1 MFSLSHQSEKQKIY
15 TTTIIGSI
23 ANFLLVLLKFVAGF
37 IGNSAAMIADAVHS
51 LSDFVTDVIVIVFVR
66 FAHKPKDE
74 LYAYGYGKYETLATA
89 IIGVLLFIV
98 GSGILWDGGWKI
110 YHYFADDT
118 LPEPHIIAFYM
129 ALVSIA
135 VKELLYRYTAAVGR
149 AVKSQVVVANAWHHR
164 SDAMSSIGTAVGIG
178 GAIFFGD
185 GFEILDPVAAIVVS
199 FFIMKVA
206 STIDSVTS
214 LAPVSKT
221 KCNGNPLIWHF
232 TLHTPDSLT
241 NGISVTILFV
251 TFPSLRTPMVCCPDL
266 FFSDLYLLSSALNP
280 SVFLMKSISSSRS
293 MCANRLYPSSNAFSR
308 HFKAF
313 SLSCILE

>member
-110 YHYFADDT
+110 YHYFADGT

-164 SDAMSSIGTAVGIG
+164 SDALSSIGTAVGIG

-206 STIDSVTS
+206 IQ
-214 LAPVSKT
+214 
-221 KCNGNPLIWHF
+221 LI
-232 TLHTPDSLT
+232 
-241 NGISVTILFV
+241 I
-251 TFPSLRTPMVCCPDL
+251 PSLGELLEKSLPEEVQEQIRQIILSYPGVSEPHHLRTRRIGNTYAIDVHLRMDGDMPLRIAHDHVSAIERKIRAAFGMQTHISIHLEPVKKPK
-266 FFSDLYLLSSALNP
+266 SS
-280 SVFLMKSISSSRS
+280 
-293 MCANRLYPSSNAFSR
+293 
-308 HFKAF
+308 
-313 SLSCILE
+313 

>member
-110 YHYFADDT
+110 YHYFTDGS
-118 LPEPHIIAFYM
+118 LPEPHLIAFYM

-206 STIDSVTS
+206 IQ
-214 LAPVSKT
+214 
-221 KCNGNPLIWHF
+221 LI
-232 TLHTPDSLT
+232 
-241 NGISVTILFV
+241 I
-251 TFPSLRTPMVCCPDL
+251 PSLGELLEKSLPEEVQEQIRQIILSYPGVSEPHHLRTRRIGNTYAIDVHLRMDGDMPLRIAHDHVSAIERKIRAAFGMQTHISIHLEPVKKPK
-266 FFSDLYLLSSALNP
+266 SS
-280 SVFLMKSISSSRS
+280 
-293 MCANRLYPSSNAFSR
+293 
-308 HFKAF
+308 
-313 SLSCILE
+313 

>member
-110 YHYFADDT
+110 YHYFADGT

-206 STIDSVTS
+206 IQ
-214 LAPVSKT
+214 
-221 KCNGNPLIWHF
+221 LI
-232 TLHTPDSLT
+232 
-241 NGISVTILFV
+241 I
-251 TFPSLRTPMVCCPDL
+251 PSLGELLEKSLPEEVQEQIRQIILSYPGVSEPHHLRTRRIGNTYAIDVHLRMDGDMPLRIAHDHVSAIERKIRAAFGMQTHISIHLEPVKKPR
-266 FFSDLYLLSSALNP
+266 SS
-280 SVFLMKSISSSRS
+280 
-293 MCANRLYPSSNAFSR
+293 
-308 HFKAF
+308 
-313 SLSCILE
+313 

>member
-110 YHYFADDT
+110 YHYFANGT

-206 STIDSVTS
+206 IQ
-214 LAPVSKT
+214 
-221 KCNGNPLIWHF
+221 LI
-232 TLHTPDSLT
+232 
-241 NGISVTILFV
+241 I
-251 TFPSLRTPMVCCPDL
+251 PSLGELLEKSLPEEVQEQIRQIILSYPGVSEPHHLRTRRIGNTYAIDVHLRMDGDMPLRIAHDHV
-266 FFSDLYLLSSALNP
+266 SAIERKIRAAFGMQTHISIHLEP
-280 SVFLMKSISSSRS
+280 VKKPKSI
-293 MCANRLYPSSNAFSR
+293 
-308 HFKAF
+308 
-313 SLSCILE
+313 

>member
-110 YHYFADDT
+110 YHYFADGT

-129 ALVSIA
+129 ALVSIV

-185 GFEILDPVAAIVVS
+185 GFEILDPIAAIVVS
-199 FFIMKVA
+199 VFIMKVA
-206 STIDSVTS
+206 IQ
-214 LAPVSKT
+214 
-221 KCNGNPLIWHF
+221 LI
-232 TLHTPDSLT
+232 
-241 NGISVTILFV
+241 I
-251 TFPSLRTPMVCCPDL
+251 PSLGELLEKSLPEDVQEQIRQIILSYPGVSEPHHLRTRRIGNTYAIDVHLRMDGDMPLRIAHDHVSAIERKIRAAFGMQTHISIHLEPVKKPK
-266 FFSDLYLLSSALNP
+266 SS
-280 SVFLMKSISSSRS
+280 
-293 MCANRLYPSSNAFSR
+293 
-308 HFKAF
+308 
-313 SLSCILE
+313 

>member
-110 YHYFADDT
+110 YHYFADGT

-129 ALVSIA
+129 AMVSIA

-206 STIDSVTS
+206 IQ
-214 LAPVSKT
+214 
-221 KCNGNPLIWHF
+221 LI
-232 TLHTPDSLT
+232 
-241 NGISVTILFV
+241 I
-251 TFPSLRTPMVCCPDL
+251 PSLGELLEKSLPEEVQEQIRQIILSYPGVSEPHHLRTRRIGNTYAIDVHLRMDGDMPLRIAHDHVSAIERKIRAAFGMQTHISIHLEPVKKPK
-266 FFSDLYLLSSALNP
+266 SS
-280 SVFLMKSISSSRS
+280 
-293 MCANRLYPSSNAFSR
+293 
-308 HFKAF
+308 
-313 SLSCILE
+313 

>member
-110 YHYFADDT
+110 YHYFADGT

-206 STIDSVTS
+206 IQ
-214 LAPVSKT
+214 
-221 KCNGNPLIWHF
+221 LI
-232 TLHTPDSLT
+232 
-241 NGISVTILFV
+241 I
-251 TFPSLRTPMVCCPDL
+251 PSLGELLEKSLPEEVLEQIRQIILSYPGVSEPHHLRTRRIGNTYAIDVHLRMDGDMPLRIAHDHV
-266 FFSDLYLLSSALNP
+266 SAIERKIRAAFGMQTHISIHLEP
-280 SVFLMKSISSSRS
+280 VKKPKS
-293 MCANRLYPSSNAFSR
+293 N
-308 HFKAF
+308 
-313 SLSCILE
+313 

>member
-23 ANFLLVLLKFVAGF
+23 ANFLLVLLKFGAGF

-110 YHYFADDT
+110 YHYFADGT

-206 STIDSVTS
+206 IQ
-214 LAPVSKT
+214 
-221 KCNGNPLIWHF
+221 LI
-232 TLHTPDSLT
+232 
-241 NGISVTILFV
+241 I
-251 TFPSLRTPMVCCPDL
+251 PSLGELLEKSLPEEVQEQIRQIILSYPGVSEPHHLRTRRIGNTYAIDVHLRMDGDMPLRIAHDHVSAIERKIRAAFGMQTHISIHLEPVKKPK
-266 FFSDLYLLSSALNP
+266 SS
-280 SVFLMKSISSSRS
+280 
-293 MCANRLYPSSNAFSR
+293 
-308 HFKAF
+308 
-313 SLSCILE
+313 

>member
-199 FFIMKVA
+199 VFIMKVA
-206 STIDSVTS
+206 IQ
-214 LAPVSKT
+214 
-221 KCNGNPLIWHF
+221 LI
-232 TLHTPDSLT
+232 
-241 NGISVTILFV
+241 I
-251 TFPSLRTPMVCCPDL
+251 PSLGELLEKSLPDEVQEQIRQIILSYPGVSEPHHLRTRRIGNTYAIDVHLRMDGDMPLRIAHDHVSAIERKIRAAFGMQTHISIHLEPVKKPK
-266 FFSDLYLLSSALNP
+266 SS
-280 SVFLMKSISSSRS
+280 
-293 MCANRLYPSSNAFSR
+293 
-308 HFKAF
+308 
-313 SLSCILE
+313 

>member
-110 YHYFADDT
+110 YHYFADGT

-185 GFEILDPVAAIVVS
+185 GFEILDPIAAIVVS

-206 STIDSVTS
+206 IQ
-214 LAPVSKT
+214 
-221 KCNGNPLIWHF
+221 LI
-232 TLHTPDSLT
+232 
-241 NGISVTILFV
+241 I
-251 TFPSLRTPMVCCPDL
+251 PSLGELLEKSLPEEVQEQIRQIILSYPGVSEPHHLRTRRIGNTYAIDVHLRMDGDMPLRIAHDHVSAIERKIRAAFGMQTHISIHLEPVKKPK
-266 FFSDLYLLSSALNP
+266 SS
-280 SVFLMKSISSSRS
+280 
-293 MCANRLYPSSNAFSR
+293 
-308 HFKAF
+308 
-313 SLSCILE
+313 

>member
-1 MFSLSHQSEKQKIY
+1 MSSLSRLSEKQKIY

-110 YHYFADDT
+110 YHYFADGT

-199 FFIMKVA
+199 VFIMKVA
-206 STIDSVTS
+206 IQ
-214 LAPVSKT
+214 
-221 KCNGNPLIWHF
+221 LI
-232 TLHTPDSLT
+232 
-241 NGISVTILFV
+241 I
-251 TFPSLRTPMVCCPDL
+251 PSLGELLEKSLPEEVQEQIRQIILSYPGVSEPHHLRTRRIGNTYAIDVHLRMDGDMPLRIAHDHVSAIERKIRAAFGMQTHISIHLEPVKKPK
-266 FFSDLYLLSSALNP
+266 SS
-280 SVFLMKSISSSRS
+280 
-293 MCANRLYPSSNAFSR
+293 
-308 HFKAF
+308 
-313 SLSCILE
+313 

>member
-110 YHYFADDT
+110 YHYFANGT

-206 STIDSVTS
+206 IQ
-214 LAPVSKT
+214 
-221 KCNGNPLIWHF
+221 LI
-232 TLHTPDSLT
+232 
-241 NGISVTILFV
+241 I
-251 TFPSLRTPMVCCPDL
+251 PSLGELLEKSLPEEVQEQIRQIILSYPGVSEPHHLRTRRIGNTYAIDVHLRMDGDMPLRIAHDHVSAIERKIRAAFGMQTHISIHLEPVKKPK
-266 FFSDLYLLSSALNP
+266 SS
-280 SVFLMKSISSSRS
+280 
-293 MCANRLYPSSNAFSR
+293 
-308 HFKAF
+308 
-313 SLSCILE
+313 

>member
-110 YHYFADDT
+110 YHYFADGT

-206 STIDSVTS
+206 IQ
-214 LAPVSKT
+214 
-221 KCNGNPLIWHF
+221 LI
-232 TLHTPDSLT
+232 
-241 NGISVTILFV
+241 I
-251 TFPSLRTPMVCCPDL
+251 PSLGELLEKSLPEEVQEQIRQIILSYPGVSEPHHLRTRRIGNTYAIDVHLRMDGDMPLRIAHDHVSAIERKISAAFGMQTHISIHLEPVKKPK
-266 FFSDLYLLSSALNP
+266 SS
-280 SVFLMKSISSSRS
+280 
-293 MCANRLYPSSNAFSR
+293 
-308 HFKAF
+308 
-313 SLSCILE
+313 

>member
-110 YHYFADDT
+110 YHYFADGT

-178 GAIFFGD
+178 GAICFGD

-206 STIDSVTS
+206 IQ
-214 LAPVSKT
+214 
-221 KCNGNPLIWHF
+221 LI
-232 TLHTPDSLT
+232 
-241 NGISVTILFV
+241 I
-251 TFPSLRTPMVCCPDL
+251 PSLGELLGQSLPEEVQEQIRQIIRSYPGVSEPHHLRTRRIGNTYAIDVHLRMDGDMPLRIAHDHVSAIERKIRAAFGMQTHISIHLEPVKKPK
-266 FFSDLYLLSSALNP
+266 SS
-280 SVFLMKSISSSRS
+280 
-293 MCANRLYPSSNAFSR
+293 
-308 HFKAF
+308 
-313 SLSCILE
+313 

>member
-23 ANFLLVLLKFVAGF
+23 ANFLLVLLKFIAGF
-37 IGNSAAMIADAVHS
+37 VGNSAAMIADAVHS

-110 YHYFADDT
+110 YHYFADGT

-206 STIDSVTS
+206 IQ
-214 LAPVSKT
+214 
-221 KCNGNPLIWHF
+221 LI
-232 TLHTPDSLT
+232 
-241 NGISVTILFV
+241 I
-251 TFPSLRTPMVCCPDL
+251 PSLGELLEKSLPEEVQEQIRQIILSYPGVSEPHHLRTRRIGNTYAIDVHLRMDGDMPLRIAHDHV
-266 FFSDLYLLSSALNP
+266 SAIERKIRAAFGMQTHISIHLEP
-280 SVFLMKSISSSRS
+280 VKKPKS
-293 MCANRLYPSSNAFSR
+293 N
-308 HFKAF
+308 
-313 SLSCILE
+313 

>member
-110 YHYFADDT
+110 YHYFADGT

-206 STIDSVTS
+206 IQ
-214 LAPVSKT
+214 
-221 KCNGNPLIWHF
+221 LI
-232 TLHTPDSLT
+232 
-241 NGISVTILFV
+241 I
-251 TFPSLRTPMVCCPDL
+251 PSLGELLEKSLPEEVQEQIRQIILSYPGVSEPHHLRTRRIGNTYAIDVHLRMDGDMPLRIAHDHV
-266 FFSDLYLLSSALNP
+266 SAIERKIRAA
-280 SVFLMKSISSSRS
+280 FGMQTHISI
-293 MCANRLYPSSNAFSR
+293 
-308 HFKAF
+308 H
-313 SLSCILE
+313 LEPVKKPKTAE

>member
-110 YHYFADDT
+110 YHYFADGT

-206 STIDSVTS
+206 IQ
-214 LAPVSKT
+214 
-221 KCNGNPLIWHF
+221 LI
-232 TLHTPDSLT
+232 
-241 NGISVTILFV
+241 I
-251 TFPSLRTPMVCCPDL
+251 PSLGELLEKSLPEEVQEQIRQITLSYPGVSEPHHLRTRRIGNTYAIDVHLRMDGDMPLRIAHDHV
-266 FFSDLYLLSSALNP
+266 SAIERKIRAAFGMQTHISIHLEP
-280 SVFLMKSISSSRS
+280 VKKPKS
-293 MCANRLYPSSNAFSR
+293 N
-308 HFKAF
+308 
-313 SLSCILE
+313 

>member
-1 MFSLSHQSEKQKIY
+1 MSSLSRLSEKQKIY

-110 YHYFADDT
+110 YHYFADGT

-185 GFEILDPVAAIVVS
+185 GFEILDPIAAIVVS

-206 STIDSVTS
+206 IQ
-214 LAPVSKT
+214 
-221 KCNGNPLIWHF
+221 LI
-232 TLHTPDSLT
+232 
-241 NGISVTILFV
+241 I
-251 TFPSLRTPMVCCPDL
+251 PSLGELLEKSLPEEVQEQIRQIILSYPGVSEPHHLRTRRIGNTYAIDVHLRMDGDMPLRIAHDHV
-266 FFSDLYLLSSALNP
+266 SAIERKIRAAFGMQTHISIHLEP
-280 SVFLMKSISSSRS
+280 VKKPKS
-293 MCANRLYPSSNAFSR
+293 N
-308 HFKAF
+308 
-313 SLSCILE
+313 

>member
-23 ANFLLVLLKFVAGF
+23 ANFLLVLLKFIAGF
-37 IGNSAAMIADAVHS
+37 VGNSAAMIADAVHS

-110 YHYFADDT
+110 YHYFADGT

-149 AVKSQVVVANAWHHR
+149 AVRSQVVVANAWHHR
-164 SDAMSSIGTAVGIG
+164 SDALSSIGTAVGIG

-206 STIDSVTS
+206 IQ
-214 LAPVSKT
+214 
-221 KCNGNPLIWHF
+221 LI
-232 TLHTPDSLT
+232 
-241 NGISVTILFV
+241 I
-251 TFPSLRTPMVCCPDL
+251 PSLGELLEKSLPEEVQEQIRQIILSYPGVSEPHHLRTRRIGNTYAIDVHLRMDGDMPLRIAHDHV
-266 FFSDLYLLSSALNP
+266 SAIERKIRAAFGMQTHISIHLEP
-280 SVFLMKSISSSRS
+280 VKKPKS
-293 MCANRLYPSSNAFSR
+293 N
-308 HFKAF
+308 
-313 SLSCILE
+313 

>member
-37 IGNSAAMIADAVHS
+37 TGNSAAMIADAVHS

-110 YHYFADDT
+110 YHYFADGT

-206 STIDSVTS
+206 IQ
-214 LAPVSKT
+214 
-221 KCNGNPLIWHF
+221 LI
-232 TLHTPDSLT
+232 
-241 NGISVTILFV
+241 I
-251 TFPSLRTPMVCCPDL
+251 PSLGELLEKSLPEEVQEQIRQIILSYPGVSEPHHLRTRRIGNTYAIDVHLRMDGDMPLRIAHDHVSAIERKIRAAFGVQTHISIHLEPVKKPK
-266 FFSDLYLLSSALNP
+266 SS
-280 SVFLMKSISSSRS
+280 
-293 MCANRLYPSSNAFSR
+293 
-308 HFKAF
+308 
-313 SLSCILE
+313 

>member
-1 MFSLSHQSEKQKIY
+1 
-15 TTTIIGSI
+15 
-23 ANFLLVLLKFVAGF
+23 
-37 IGNSAAMIADAVHS
+37 MIADAVHS

-110 YHYFADDT
+110 YHYFADGT

-164 SDAMSSIGTAVGIG
+164 SDAMSSIGSAVGIG

-185 GFEILDPVAAIVVS
+185 GFESLDPVVAIVVS

-206 STIDSVTS
+206 IQ
-214 LAPVSKT
+214 
-221 KCNGNPLIWHF
+221 LI
-232 TLHTPDSLT
+232 
-241 NGISVTILFV
+241 I
-251 TFPSLRTPMVCCPDL
+251 PSLGELLEKSLPEEVQEQIRQIILSYPGVSEPHHLRTRRIGNTYAIDVHLRMDGDMPLRIAHDHV
-266 FFSDLYLLSSALNP
+266 SAIERKIRAAFGMQTHISIHLEP
-280 SVFLMKSISSSRS
+280 VKKPKS
-293 MCANRLYPSSNAFSR
+293 N
-308 HFKAF
+308 
-313 SLSCILE
+313 

>member
-1 MFSLSHQSEKQKIY
+1 MSSLSRLSEKQKIY

-110 YHYFADDT
+110 YHYFADGT

-206 STIDSVTS
+206 IQ
-214 LAPVSKT
+214 
-221 KCNGNPLIWHF
+221 LI
-232 TLHTPDSLT
+232 
-241 NGISVTILFV
+241 I
-251 TFPSLRTPMVCCPDL
+251 PSLGELLEKSLPEEVQEQIRQIILSYPGVSEPHHLRTRRIGNTYAIDVHLRMDGDMPLRIAHDHVSAIERKIRAAFGMQTHISIHLEPVKKPK
-266 FFSDLYLLSSALNP
+266 SS
-280 SVFLMKSISSSRS
+280 
-293 MCANRLYPSSNAFSR
+293 
-308 HFKAF
+308 
-313 SLSCILE
+313 

>member
-110 YHYFADDT
+110 YHYFADGT

-149 AVKSQVVVANAWHHR
+149 SVKSQVVVANAWHHR

-206 STIDSVTS
+206 IQ
-214 LAPVSKT
+214 
-221 KCNGNPLIWHF
+221 LI
-232 TLHTPDSLT
+232 
-241 NGISVTILFV
+241 I
-251 TFPSLRTPMVCCPDL
+251 PSLGELLVKSHPEEVQEQIRQIILSYPGVSEPHHLRTRRIGNTYAIDVHLRMDGDMPLRIAHDHV
-266 FFSDLYLLSSALNP
+266 SAIERKIRAAFGMQTHISIHLEP
-280 SVFLMKSISSSRS
+280 VKKPKS
-293 MCANRLYPSSNAFSR
+293 N
-308 HFKAF
+308 
-313 SLSCILE
+313 

>member
-1 MFSLSHQSEKQKIY
+1 MLSLSHQSEKQKIY

-23 ANFLLVLLKFVAGF
+23 ANFLLVLLKFIAGF
-37 IGNSAAMIADAVHS
+37 VGNSAAMIADAVHS

-110 YHYFADDT
+110 YHYFADGT

-206 STIDSVTS
+206 IQLIIPS
-214 LAPVSKT
+214 L
-221 KCNGNPLIWHF
+221 GEL
-232 TLHTPDSLT
+232 LEQSLPEAAQEQ
-241 NGISVTILFV
+241 IRQTIL
-251 TFPSLRTPMVCCPDL
+251 
-266 FFSDLYLLSSALNP
+266 Y
-280 SVFLMKSISSSRS
+280 
-293 MCANRLYPSSNAFSR
+293 
-308 HFKAF
+308 
-313 SLSCILE
+313 

>member
-23 ANFLLVLLKFVAGF
+23 ANFLLVLLKFIAGF
-37 IGNSAAMIADAVHS
+37 VGNSAAMIADAVHS

-110 YHYFADDT
+110 YHYFADGT

-206 STIDSVTS
+206 IQ
-214 LAPVSKT
+214 
-221 KCNGNPLIWHF
+221 LI
-232 TLHTPDSLT
+232 
-241 NGISVTILFV
+241 I
-251 TFPSLRTPMVCCPDL
+251 PSLGELLEKSLPEDVQEQIRQIILSYPGVSEPHHLRTRRIGNTYAIDVHLRMDGDMPLRIAHDHVSAIERKIRAAFGMQTHISIHLEPVKKPK
-266 FFSDLYLLSSALNP
+266 SS
-280 SVFLMKSISSSRS
+280 
-293 MCANRLYPSSNAFSR
+293 
-308 HFKAF
+308 
-313 SLSCILE
+313 

>member
-1 MFSLSHQSEKQKIY
+1 MSSLSHQSEKQKIY

-110 YHYFADDT
+110 YHYFADGT

-206 STIDSVTS
+206 IQ
-214 LAPVSKT
+214 
-221 KCNGNPLIWHF
+221 LI
-232 TLHTPDSLT
+232 
-241 NGISVTILFV
+241 I
-251 TFPSLRTPMVCCPDL
+251 PSLGELLEKSLPEEVQEQIRQIILSYPGVSEPHHLRTRRIGNTYAIDVHLRMDGDMPLRIAHDHVSAIERKIRAAFGMQTHISIHLEPVKKPK
-266 FFSDLYLLSSALNP
+266 SS
-280 SVFLMKSISSSRS
+280 
-293 MCANRLYPSSNAFSR
+293 
-308 HFKAF
+308 
-313 SLSCILE
+313 

>member
-23 ANFLLVLLKFVAGF
+23 ANFLLVLLKFIAGF
-37 IGNSAAMIADAVHS
+37 VGNSAAMIADAVHS

-110 YHYFADDT
+110 YHYFANGT

-206 STIDSVTS
+206 IQ
-214 LAPVSKT
+214 
-221 KCNGNPLIWHF
+221 LI
-232 TLHTPDSLT
+232 
-241 NGISVTILFV
+241 I
-251 TFPSLRTPMVCCPDL
+251 PSLGELLEKSLPEEVQEQIRQIILSYPGVSEPHHLRTRRIGNTYAIDVHLRMDGDMPLRIAHDHVSAIERKIRAAFGMQTHISIHLEPVKKPK
-266 FFSDLYLLSSALNP
+266 SS
-280 SVFLMKSISSSRS
+280 
-293 MCANRLYPSSNAFSR
+293 
-308 HFKAF
+308 
-313 SLSCILE
+313 

>member
-15 TTTIIGSI
+15 TTTIICSI
-23 ANFLLVLLKFVAGF
+23 ANFLLVLLKFIAGF
-37 IGNSAAMIADAVHS
+37 VGNSAAMIADAVHS

-66 FAHKPKDE
+66 FAHKTKDE

-110 YHYFADDT
+110 YHYFADGT

-206 STIDSVTS
+206 IQ
-214 LAPVSKT
+214 
-221 KCNGNPLIWHF
+221 LI
-232 TLHTPDSLT
+232 
-241 NGISVTILFV
+241 I
-251 TFPSLRTPMVCCPDL
+251 PSLGELLEKSLPEEVQEQIRQIILSYPGVSEPHHLRTRRIGNTYAIDVHLRMDGDMPLRIAHDHV
-266 FFSDLYLLSSALNP
+266 SAIERKIRAAFGMQTHISIHLEP
-280 SVFLMKSISSSRS
+280 VKKPKS
-293 MCANRLYPSSNAFSR
+293 N
-308 HFKAF
+308 
-313 SLSCILE
+313 

>member
-23 ANFLLVLLKFVAGF
+23 ANFLLVLLKFIAGF
-37 IGNSAAMIADAVHS
+37 VGNSAAMIADAVHS

-110 YHYFADDT
+110 YHYFADGT

-164 SDAMSSIGTAVGIG
+164 SDAMSSIGTAAGIG

-206 STIDSVTS
+206 IQ
-214 LAPVSKT
+214 
-221 KCNGNPLIWHF
+221 LI
-232 TLHTPDSLT
+232 
-241 NGISVTILFV
+241 I
-251 TFPSLRTPMVCCPDL
+251 PSLGELLEKSLPEEVQEQIRQIILSYPGVSEPHHLRTRRIGNTYAIDVHLRMDGDMPLRIAHDHV
-266 FFSDLYLLSSALNP
+266 SAIERKIRAAFGMQTHISIHLEP
-280 SVFLMKSISSSRS
+280 VKKPKS
-293 MCANRLYPSSNAFSR
+293 N
-308 HFKAF
+308 
-313 SLSCILE
+313 

>member
-1 MFSLSHQSEKQKIY
+1 MSSLSHQSEKQKIY

-110 YHYFADDT
+110 YHYFADGT

-206 STIDSVTS
+206 IQ
-214 LAPVSKT
+214 
-221 KCNGNPLIWHF
+221 LI
-232 TLHTPDSLT
+232 
-241 NGISVTILFV
+241 I
-251 TFPSLRTPMVCCPDL
+251 PSLGELLEKSLPEEVQEQIRQIILSYPGVSEPHHLRTRRIGNTYAIDVHLRMDGDMPLRIAHDHV
-266 FFSDLYLLSSALNP
+266 SAIERKIRAAFGMQTHISIHLEP
-280 SVFLMKSISSSRS
+280 VKKPKS
-293 MCANRLYPSSNAFSR
+293 N
-308 HFKAF
+308 
-313 SLSCILE
+313 

>member
-1 MFSLSHQSEKQKIY
+1 MSSLSRLSEKQKIY

-110 YHYFADDT
+110 YHYFADGT

-185 GFEILDPVAAIVVS
+185 GFEILDPIAAIVVS

-206 STIDSVTS
+206 IQ
-214 LAPVSKT
+214 
-221 KCNGNPLIWHF
+221 LI
-232 TLHTPDSLT
+232 
-241 NGISVTILFV
+241 I
-251 TFPSLRTPMVCCPDL
+251 PSLGELLEKSLPEEVQEQIRQIILSYPGVSEPHHLRTRRIGNTYAIDVHLRMDGDMPLRIAHDHV
-266 FFSDLYLLSSALNP
+266 SAIERKIRAAFGMQTHISIHLEP
-280 SVFLMKSISSSRS
+280 VKS
-293 MCANRLYPSSNAFSR
+293 P
-308 HFKAF
+308 KAT
-313 SLSCILE
+313 E

>member
-1 MFSLSHQSEKQKIY
+1 MSSLSRLSEKQKIY

-51 LSDFVTDVIVIVFVR
+51 LSDFVTDIIVIVFVR

-110 YHYFADDT
+110 YHYFADGT

-206 STIDSVTS
+206 IQ
-214 LAPVSKT
+214 
-221 KCNGNPLIWHF
+221 LI
-232 TLHTPDSLT
+232 
-241 NGISVTILFV
+241 I
-251 TFPSLRTPMVCCPDL
+251 PSLGELLEKSLPEEVQEQIRQIILSYPGVSEPHHLRTRRIGNTYAIDVHLRMDGDMPLRIAHDHVSAIERKIRAAFGMQTHISIHLEPVKKPK
-266 FFSDLYLLSSALNP
+266 SS
-280 SVFLMKSISSSRS
+280 
-293 MCANRLYPSSNAFSR
+293 
-308 HFKAF
+308 
-313 SLSCILE
+313 

>member
-110 YHYFADDT
+110 YHYFANGT

-185 GFEILDPVAAIVVS
+185 GFEILDPIAAIVVS

-206 STIDSVTS
+206 IQ
-214 LAPVSKT
+214 
-221 KCNGNPLIWHF
+221 LI
-232 TLHTPDSLT
+232 
-241 NGISVTILFV
+241 I
-251 TFPSLRTPMVCCPDL
+251 PSLGELLEKSLPEEVQEQIRQIILSYPGVSEPHHLRTRRIGNTYAIDVHLRMDGDMPLRIAHDHVSAIERKIRAAFGMQTHISIHLEPVKKPK
-266 FFSDLYLLSSALNP
+266 SS
-280 SVFLMKSISSSRS
+280 
-293 MCANRLYPSSNAFSR
+293 
-308 HFKAF
+308 
-313 SLSCILE
+313 

>member
-23 ANFLLVLLKFVAGF
+23 ANFLLVLLKFIAGF
-37 IGNSAAMIADAVHS
+37 VGNSAAMIADAVHS

-110 YHYFADDT
+110 YHYFADGT

-206 STIDSVTS
+206 IQ
-214 LAPVSKT
+214 
-221 KCNGNPLIWHF
+221 LI
-232 TLHTPDSLT
+232 
-241 NGISVTILFV
+241 I
-251 TFPSLRTPMVCCPDL
+251 PSLGELLEKSLPEEVQEQIRQIILSYPGVSEPHHLRTRRIGNTYAIDVHLRMDGDMPLRIAHDHVSAIERKIRAAFGMQTHISIHLEPVKKPR
-266 FFSDLYLLSSALNP
+266 SS
-280 SVFLMKSISSSRS
+280 
-293 MCANRLYPSSNAFSR
+293 
-308 HFKAF
+308 
-313 SLSCILE
+313 

>member
-110 YHYFADDT
+110 YHYFADGT

-149 AVKSQVVVANAWHHR
+149 AVKSQVVVANAWHPR

-206 STIDSVTS
+206 IQ
-214 LAPVSKT
+214 
-221 KCNGNPLIWHF
+221 LI
-232 TLHTPDSLT
+232 
-241 NGISVTILFV
+241 I
-251 TFPSLRTPMVCCPDL
+251 PSLGELLEKSLPEEVQEQIRQIILSYPGVSEPHHLRTRRIGNTYAIDVHLRMDGDMPLRIAHDHVSAIERKIRAAFGMQTHISIHLEPVKKPK
-266 FFSDLYLLSSALNP
+266 SS
-280 SVFLMKSISSSRS
+280 
-293 MCANRLYPSSNAFSR
+293 
-308 HFKAF
+308 
-313 SLSCILE
+313 

>member
-23 ANFLLVLLKFVAGF
+23 ANFLLVLLKFIAGF

-110 YHYFADDT
+110 YHYFADGT

-206 STIDSVTS
+206 IQ
-214 LAPVSKT
+214 
-221 KCNGNPLIWHF
+221 LI
-232 TLHTPDSLT
+232 
-241 NGISVTILFV
+241 I
-251 TFPSLRTPMVCCPDL
+251 PSLGELLEKSLPEEVQEQIRQIILSYPGVSEPHHLRTRRIGNTYAIDVHLRMDGDMPLRIAHDHVSAIERKIRAAFGMQTHISIHLEPVKKPK
-266 FFSDLYLLSSALNP
+266 SS
-280 SVFLMKSISSSRS
+280 
-293 MCANRLYPSSNAFSR
+293 
-308 HFKAF
+308 
-313 SLSCILE
+313 